1 MDIKKTQKTTL
12 VFTLWTFFYF
22 LCFRWFLLTNW
33 DLDMFSASHWK
44 FIYHKWW
51 YEGWIIEGSYFW
63 ILFISLFLFVPV
75 WILGFCFFMTR
86 PYGLYMEKLFWDS
99 IYKKKTTAVQNQ
111 GKITGLKKK
120 KSYKEIR
127 PKALPGM
134 FINVAS
140 TQKNA
145 PVASDE
151 MDVAPSMSQKLFM
164 QESSAPMPSNGFS
177 SRELSDDFGGISP
190 FAQAD
195 EDVLSSA
202 FNAMDNQET
211 EALDENLFEVMSK
224 AGAAIVERPQVAD
237 KTVDYMAIA
246 KGQVFLVLT
255 DAEEGD
261 WLADEERFNDEDP
274 LWFSETSHRVSPI
287 TILKDFEN
295 ELKNAGVK
303 AQTHIILVKTAGNII
318 NAEDMH
324 DIWTQMNVLVA
335 RSGTGCPVEL
345 PSFTQTFPAQ
355 LEAPTEDD
363 IQAIQELL
371 KK

>member
-33 DLDMFSASHWK
+33 DLDMFSASHWQY
-44 FIYHKWW
+44 IYHKWW
-51 YEGWIIEGSYFW
+51 HEGWIIEGSYFW
-63 ILFISLFLFVPV
+63 ILFISLFLFIPL

-99 IYKKKTTAVQNQ
+99 IYKKKTASVQNQ
-111 GKITGLKKK
+111 TKITGLKKK
-120 KSYKEIR
+120 KSYKEVR
-127 PKALPGM
+127 PKALSGTP
-134 FINVAS
+134 ISVAPP
-140 TQKNA
+140 QKNA
-145 PVASDE
+145 PVSADE
-151 MDVAPSMSQKLFM
+151 MNVSPSMSQKLFM
-164 QESSAPMPSNGFS
+164 QESSTPQSSMGFS
-177 SRELSDDFGGISP
+177 SRELSDDFGGVSP
-190 FAQAD
+190 FAQTN
-195 EDVLSSA
+195 EDVLSS
-202 FNAMDNQET
+202 FDAMENQQT
-211 EALDENLFEVMSK
+211 ERLNEDLFDIMSK
-224 AGAAIVERPQVAD
+224 AGAAIVEKPQVND

-246 KGQVFLVLT
+246 KDQVLLVLQ

-287 TILKDFEN
+287 TILKNFEN
-295 ELKNAGVK
+295 ELKQAGVK

-324 DIWTQMNVLVA
+324 DVWTQMNVLVA

-355 LEAPTEDD
+355 LEAPTEED